1 MRHSHLSQQNV
12 DSTHAGT
19 QIDPDWNT
27 ARPLLKRAFCI
38 FINTLGEGMVAAV
51 RGNEG
56 KPCVFTT
63 RAEAE
68 REIADNMMTRLQEFM
83 DGERDFDDAMTVEE
97 YVMEVDQM
105 PDGSIVTEDGSTF
118 R

>member
-1 MRHSHLSQQNV
+1 MARRAVIERLCGLELRRDAKQQ
-12 DSTHAGT
+12 
-19 QIDPDWNT
+19 
-27 ARPLLKRAFCI
+27 I
-38 FINTLGEGMVAAV
+38 FAAV
-51 RGNEG
+51 RGDEG